1 MCDFGAKAEHR
12 SNNMPRIKI
21 YDLDMAVKR
30 YFTEHPASVG
40 ETYGEH
46 FRVASHFAKELVT
59 AAMAAACHAILP
71 SLFPSTASSKVRR
84 LHAEITAGL
93 RGKTHEDDTHEAEQT
108 QPVA

>member
-1 MCDFGAKAEHR
+1 
-12 SNNMPRIKI
+12 MPRIKI
-21 YDLDMAVKR
+21 YDLDMAVQR

-46 FRVASHFAKELVT
+46 FRVASHFAKEL
-59 AAMAAACHAILP
+59 AAAAIAAACHAILP

-84 LHAEITAGL
+84 LHAEMTAGL
-93 RGKTHEDDTHEAEQT
+93 RGKTNEDDIAQEAEQT